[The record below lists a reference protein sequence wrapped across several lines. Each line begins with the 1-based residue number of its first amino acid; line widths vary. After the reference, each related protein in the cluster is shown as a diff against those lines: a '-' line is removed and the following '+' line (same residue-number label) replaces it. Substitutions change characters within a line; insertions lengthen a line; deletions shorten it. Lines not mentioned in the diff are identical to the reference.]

1 MNHSWRARCATVVLT
16 VWTQACTVYRPAPA
30 NVPLAIGRPVW
41 IRSAEPF
48 ALGRSAVGFMSP
60 TVCRATALRGYVMR
74 AVGDTL
80 LLGSAHDIAAAPE
93 LDGSTR
99 RCPENQAVAIVLTP
113 TMEITERRTDRGRTT
128 VLVLGIV
135 AALIGF
141 AAYAASNI
149 DPGFPSIGG
158 GTY

>member
-1 MNHSWRARCATVVLT
+1 MERSARRAAIALMC
-16 VWTQACTVYRPAPA
+16 WTQACTAYRPAPA
-30 NVPLAIGRPVW
+30 NVPLAIGRPVR
-41 IRSAEPF
+41 IRAAEPF
-48 ALGRSAVGFMSP
+48 ALGQSAIGFMSP

-74 AVGDTL
+74 TVGDTL

-113 TMEITERRTDRGRTT
+113 TIEITEQRTDRGRTT
-128 VLVLGIV
+128 ALIVGLV
-135 AALIGF
+135 AALVGF

-149 DPGFPSIGG
+149 DPGFPPSGG
-158 GTY
+158 GTSF